1 MSGMTLKRRVRS
13 WGRRQLY
20 SLFSSIGTLFGHKLA
35 TLMTL
40 LVLGIAMALPLG
52 LFIVVEN
59 LRSIDLKQSEWGS
72 ITVFL
77 EASAGEKEARELV
90 ALVEERGAVVRLVSP
105 DEGLAEFSESSGF
118 GNAAELFDEK
128 NPLPWVAVLTPIVDH
143 NQPLESWIRDWQSWL
158 EKREGIDLVQIDH
171 KWMQRLAGLLDLG
184 RALMTVLTVLFS
196 LAVVVVVANTIRLD
210 VASRADEIEIMS
222 MVGAHNG
229 FIRQPFLYS
238 GFWYGMLGALLAL
251 ILLSGAL
258 LYLQAPLE
266 RLLDAYGNRYDLAG
280 LGWQRGFLVLLT
292 GGILGLLGA
301 WVSVQRHLR
310 LLSGERAVG
319 H

>member
-1 MSGMTLKRRVRS
+1 
-13 WGRRQLY
+13 
-20 SLFSSIGTLFGHKLA
+20 
-35 TLMTL
+35 MTL

-77 EASAGEKEARELV
+77 EASATRERARELGQKI
-90 ALVEERGAVVRLVSP
+90 EDRGAVVRLVSP
-105 DEGLAEFSESSGF
+105 DDGLTEFSESSGF
-118 GNAAELFDEK
+118 GSAAELFDE
-128 NPLPWVAVLTPIVDH
+128 NPLPWVAVLTPIVEDD
-143 NQPLESWIRDWQSWL
+143 QPLEAWMSDWQSWL
-158 EKREGIDLVQIDH
+158 EQQEGIDLVQVDH
-171 KWMQRLAGLLDLG
+171 KWMQRLSGLLDMG

-210 VASRADEIEIMS
+210 VASRSEEIEVMS
-222 MVGAHNG
+222 MVGANNG

-251 ILLSGAL
+251 VLLSGAL
-258 LYLQAPLE
+258 FYLQSPLE
-266 RLLDAYGNRYDLAG
+266 RLLDAYGNQYALAG
-280 LGWQRGFLVLLT
+280 LGIPRGALVLLA
-292 GGILGLLGA
+292 GGLLGLMGA

-310 LLSGERAVG
+310 LMAGGRNIG
-319 H
+319 R